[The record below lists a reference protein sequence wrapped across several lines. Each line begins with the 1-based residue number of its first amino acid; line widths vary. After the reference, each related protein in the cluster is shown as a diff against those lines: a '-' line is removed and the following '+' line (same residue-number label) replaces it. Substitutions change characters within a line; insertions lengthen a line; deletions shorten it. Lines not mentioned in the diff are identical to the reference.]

1 MSKAYEYEQ
10 LRTMLECPDLK
21 SGLYL
26 LDTELTDEEIET
38 YVKSLGF
45 CSYVK
50 ESLIPTKTGSSFEMF
65 VTGLSCQCM
74 DNRDIINRSNVLFN
88 SVSTDR
94 GSILYSLLIM
104 TMQYICKEKEN
115 IIHICGEY
123 DLTSLEHEN
132 LCMLK
137 GALDHN
143 NSVVLITSKY
153 KGYRKSISDPLITK
167 KVLGKYS
174 KIMENKLNKVYIS
187 YKHEDRYD
195 YALKSIINGL
205 RNNNIPYSI
214 DTIDIKYKD
223 DIVKY
228 EKKIGSADR
237 VIMFVTPSYLKSI
250 DCMFEMSEI
259 FKNKD
264 VVERVYPVVNL
275 ESIPRNIDGLE
286 SIRNYWRS
294 QKDKIAELTR
304 TESSSFDYIISDFNK
319 INAIIKQLDEFWD
332 FIVHR
337 YTGDYNKLIEND
349 AVLLMEE
356 LQKVTTGGTQV
367 PEEKF
372 DPSEGTKPTV
382 VRTVSQNGEKS
393 IYIENNNGNITIN

>member
-10 LRTMLECPDLK
+10 LHTMLDSPDLK

-26 LDTELTDEEIET
+26 LDTELSDEEIEA

-50 ESLIPTKTGSSFEMF
+50 GSLITTKSGSSFEMF
-65 VTGLSCQCM
+65 VIGLSCQCI
-74 DNRDIINRSNVLFN
+74 DNSNIVNRCNVLFN
-88 SVSTDR
+88 SGSTDR
-94 GSILYSLLIM
+94 GGILYSLLIM
-104 TMQYICKEKEN
+104 TMQHLCKTNEN
-115 IIHICGEY
+115 FVHICGEY
-123 DLTSLEHEN
+123 DLTSLNHEE
-132 LCMLK
+132 LSMLK

-143 NSVVLITSKY
+143 NSIVLITSNY
-153 KGYRKSISDPLITK
+153 KGYLKSIRDPLITK
-167 KVLGKYS
+167 KVLGKHS

-187 YKHEDRYD
+187 YKHEDKYD

-205 RNNNIPYSI
+205 HNNNIPYSI

-228 EKKIGSADR
+228 EKKIGGADR
-237 VIMFVTPSYLKSI
+237 VIMFVIPSYLESI

-294 QKDKIAELTR
+294 QKDKIAELTK

-319 INAIIKQLDEFWD
+319 INAILKQLDDFWD

-337 YTGDYNKLIEND
+337 YTGDYNKLVEND
-349 AVLLMEE
+349 AALLMEE
-356 LQKVTTGGTQV
+356 LQKVTAGGTQV

-372 DPSEGTKPTV
+372 EPSESTKPTV
-382 VRTVSQNGEKS
+382 IRTISQNGEKA

>member
-10 LRTMLECPDLK
+10 LHTMLDSPDLK

-26 LDTELTDEEIET
+26 LDTELSDEEIEA

-50 ESLIPTKTGSSFEMF
+50 GSLIPTKSGSSFEMF
-65 VTGLSCQCM
+65 VIGLSCQCI
-74 DNRDIINRSNVLFN
+74 DNSNIVNRCNVLFN
-88 SVSTDR
+88 SGSTDR
-94 GSILYSLLIM
+94 GGILYSLLIM
-104 TMQYICKEKEN
+104 TMQHLCKTNEN
-115 IIHICGEY
+115 FVHICGEY
-123 DLTSLEHEN
+123 DLTSLNHEE
-132 LCMLK
+132 LSMLK

-143 NSVVLITSKY
+143 NSIVLITSNY
-153 KGYRKSISDPLITK
+153 KGYLKSIRDPLITK
-167 KVLGKYS
+167 KVLGKHS

-187 YKHEDRYD
+187 YKHEDKYD

-205 RNNNIPYSI
+205 HNNNIPYSI

-228 EKKIGSADR
+228 EKKIGGADR
-237 VIMFVTPSYLKSI
+237 VIMFVIPSYLESI

-294 QKDKIAELTR
+294 QKDKIAELTK

-319 INAIIKQLDEFWD
+319 INAILKQLDDFWD

-337 YTGDYNKLIEND
+337 YTGDYNKLVEND
-349 AVLLMEE
+349 AALLMEE
-356 LQKVTTGGTQV
+356 LQKVTAGGTQV

-372 DPSEGTKPTV
+372 EPSESTKPTV
-382 VRTVSQNGEKS
+382 IRTISQNGEKA